1 MEDVQQGAPR
11 TDLTAS
17 RGVPFDH
24 LTGGGIDDFSSFA
37 QVPI

>member
-1 MEDVQQGAPR
+1 MEDAQQGAPR